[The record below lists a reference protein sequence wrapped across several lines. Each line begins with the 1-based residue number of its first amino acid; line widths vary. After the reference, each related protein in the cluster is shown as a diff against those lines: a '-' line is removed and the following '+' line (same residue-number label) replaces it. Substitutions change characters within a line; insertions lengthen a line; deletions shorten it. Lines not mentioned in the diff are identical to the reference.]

1 MLKLSGQVYLYR
13 TFKNN
18 EFDQSGQS
26 PASDQPDTL
35 YTETVTLLC
44 GVRNV
49 DKFV

>member
-26 PASDQPDTL
+26 PAAISLIPSTL
-35 YTETVTLLC
+35 KPSALWGQKC
-44 GVRNV
+44 
-49 DKFV
+49 